1 MTICTCFFNN
11 VLGDI
16 MQYLLIIL
24 INIFMWAIFYL
35 VISLKLEKSASHF
48 RERKFREEM
57 DRLMTEFNSAADRNI
72 SLLENRISLLKKL
85 LERTGNLD
93 SIDLTLGQ
101 GEKKDTEKAD
111 LNVKEKGSSG
121 SHERVSIDLTES
133 AAHERPVFLNKG
145 SKSIKL
151 ITRKFNHLMER
162 LKNFAPEKNNTVGR
176 RFSEYDEVHEEQ
188 NSDSRRGSMVDMVL
202 ERGSVAELI
211 KENELPDSV
220 NSLSSEEDREF
231 LGDEEILQMF
241 SQSDD
246 KFTVISQ
253 LFSMGYSIEK
263 ISQCSG
269 MPAGEVKLVLNLNE
283 PAG

>member
-1 MTICTCFFNN
+1 
-11 VLGDI
+11 

-101 GEKKDTEKAD
+101 GEERDFEKGD

-121 SHERVSIDLTES
+121 NHERVSIELTES
-133 AAHERPVFLNKG
+133 TVHERPVFLNKG

-151 ITRKFNHLMER
+151 LTRKYNHLMER
-162 LKNFAPEKNNTVGR
+162 LKNFTPEKNNTIERSFAEHG
-176 RFSEYDEVHEEQ
+176 EVHEEKG
-188 NSDSRRGSMVDMVL
+188 SDGRRGSMVDMVL

-211 KENELPDSV
+211 NENEIPDSAD
-220 NSLSSEEDREF
+220 SFSSEADREF
-231 LGDEEILQMF
+231 LEDEQILKMF